1 MPAGNSPLYKGCP
14 RLTVTR
20 VTRAR
25 AATDAPPTPNPPTV
39 ALGMLKAGGL
49 RARMKGETDATAGGA
64 AGIGIIAAT
73 RPPAQGVIPG
83 VATAMY
89 GSQRWSSISR

>member
-49 RARMKGETDATAGGA
+49 RARMKGETDATAGGLPELESL
-64 AGIGIIAAT
+64 
-73 RPPAQGVIPG
+73 PPRGP
-83 VATAMY
+83 
-89 GSQRWSSISR
+89 RHRE